1 MISARNVVG
10 QFGLK
15 KCQKM
20 REVINH
26 NILKEF
32 SFKSEKGFKN
42 PFSTELCS
50 ELDSFFSEAL

>member
-1 MISARNVVG
+1 
-10 QFGLK
+10 
-15 KCQKM
+15 M